1 MKLLYFTTANNA
13 ENYEKI
19 QKNSRIKA
27 SVATQVFET
36 ALLRGMA
43 KQRDLDLT
51 LRSFPMIAS
60 FPGSRLL
67 FWGSKKEA
75 VADFFETRWLPT
87 INLYGL
93 KQWSQKI
100 SAKRAVKQWLR
111 DNKNESEKAIL
122 LYSVYEP
129 IAVPVQNHCRK
140 HGCRC
145 FAIVPDLPRDMYKA
159 LSGNPVKAFFQ
170 KRYMKKA
177 VRCQSGFDGYVY
189 LTDAMSEVVSPSAP
203 YTVIE
208 GIADLNAKP
217 DTVSVLKTEKRV
229 IMYAGAINMQYGIRN
244 LIEAFSALPFAD
256 TELWIFGAGI
266 DAAEVAEISAKKD
279 NIRFF
284 GRRSRE
290 EILAYEKEAAI
301 LVNVRDPN
309 DAFTKYSFPSKTI
322 EYMLSG
328 TPLLTTHLPGIPAEY
343 FPYVYIIE
351 DNSSETIRTKLEQL
365 LSADAAELREKGMLA
380 KSFVSESK
388 NSEKQADR
396 LCKFLQEN
404 L

>member
-36 ALLRGMA
+36 ALLRGMS
-43 KQRDLDLT
+43 KQKDLDLT

-60 FPGSRLL
+60 FPGSKLL
-67 FWGSKKEA
+67 LWGPKKEA
-75 VADFFETRWLPT
+75 VADTFKTRWLPT

-111 DNKNESEKAIL
+111 ENRNELEKAIL

-129 IAVPVQNHCRK
+129 IAVPVQNYCRK
-140 HGCRC
+140 YGCKC
-145 FAIVPDLPRDMYKA
+145 FSIVPDLPRDMYKT

-177 VRCQSGFDGYVY
+177 ILCQDGFDGYVY

-217 DTVSVLKTEKRV
+217 DTVSVPKTEKRV

-380 KSFVSESK
+380 KSFVSENK